1 MTGGEKD
8 RKLKGL
14 KLKMTQE
21 KALAQFVSELSEKL
35 GLSQTGLAKKSALP
49 LKTIEDIES
58 GQELFLASTIRQKLA
73 NGLKLKPADIK
84 QYEKHPNLSLL
95 PDNEATLFIK
105 NQILAHD
112 VADLT
117 CPVCGSKLIT
127 RIAKMYDLEDNLILV
142 PKARCEKC
150 PFQIKG

>member
-1 MTGGEKD
+1 MTNKEQEN
-8 RKLKGL
+8 
-14 KLKMTQE
+14 TQE
-21 KALAQFVSELSEKL
+21 KSLAVFVSELREKL

-49 LKTIEDIES
+49 LKTIEEIEA

-73 NGLKLKPADIK
+73 QALRLKPSELK
-84 QYEKHPNLSLL
+84 HYEKNPNFSLM
-95 PDNEATLFIK
+95 PDNDVTVFIK
-105 NQILAHD
+105 NQILAND
-112 VADLT
+112 VADLE

-127 RIAKMYDLEDNLILV
+127 RIAKMYDLEDNLVLV

>member
-1 MTGGEKD
+1 ME
-8 RKLKGL
+8 
-14 KLKMTQE
+14 QE
-21 KALAQFVSELSEKL
+21 KALAQFVSETREKL
-35 GLSQTGLAKKSALP
+35 GLSVSGLAKKSALS
-49 LKTIEDIES
+49 LKLIEDIES

-73 NGLKLKPADIK
+73 RGLKMNPADIK
-84 QYEKHPNLSLL
+84 KYEKHPNLSLL
-95 PDNEATLFIK
+95 PDNEATIFIK

-112 VADLT
+112 VEDLE

-142 PKARCEKC
+142 PKARCTKC

>member
-1 MTGGEKD
+1 MP
-8 RKLKGL
+8 
-14 KLKMTQE
+14 QE
-21 KALAQFVSELSEKL
+21 KALAQFVSESREKL

-84 QYEKHPNLSLL
+84 PYEKHPDLSLL
-95 PDNEATLFIK
+95 PDNEISLYIK

-112 VADLT
+112 VENLE

-127 RIAKMYDLEDNLILV
+127 RIAKMYDLEDNLVLV
-142 PKARCEKC
+142 PKARCTKC

>member
-1 MTGGEKD
+1 
-8 RKLKGL
+8 
-14 KLKMTQE
+14 MTQQ
-21 KALAQFVSELSEKL
+21 KALAQFVSETREKL

-49 LKTIEDIES
+49 LKMIEDIES

-84 QYEKHPNLSLL
+84 QYEKHPDLSLL
-95 PDNEATLFIK
+95 PDNEITLFIK
-105 NQILAHD
+105 NKILAHD
-112 VADLT
+112 IENLE

-127 RIAKMYDLEDNLILV
+127 RIAKMYDLEDNLVLV
-142 PKARCEKC
+142 PKARCTKC